1 MKTLGLLGGMSWES
15 TVTYYQ
21 IINETVKQELGGLH
35 SAKILLHS
43 VDFAEI
49 EAYQASGEWDKSA
62 SLLSRAAQN
71 LERAGADYIVICTN
85 TMHKVAPQI
94 QAGLSIP
101 IIHIADAAA
110 DALESAGVTAAAG
123 VRVRPSESAIL

>member
-49 EAYQASGEWDKSA
+49 EAYQASGRVGQKRFSSEPRSPRIWSG
-62 SLLSRAAQN
+62 Q
-71 LERAGADYIVICTN
+71 V
-85 TMHKVAPQI
+85 QI
-94 QAGLSIP
+94 IS
-101 IIHIADAAA
+101 
-110 DALESAGVTAAAG
+110 
-123 VRVRPSESAIL
+123 